1 MIDQGE
7 VDPARV
13 RLLFEPI
20 DPLDENIE
28 DVEMIKHRPASP
40 LDMMYDDESVAAKSR
55 DGSNSSIGSFTG
67 SVITTKLLHQ
77 TQAIQK
83 FSESQ
88 PIEIMADV
96 WKNTATN
103 PDHAHLT
110 SISIKEFKEAR
121 ASSGRH
127 RSGGGGANNNNNNNS
142 SPNGRVGVE
151 DDNASS
157 PVSSSSSTVSVSV
170 SSTSTSDNNPM
181 DDSGKKIKKKMV
193 SSQDPFMIVGRNEY
207 VRYQL
212 SGASNRIPVVIA
224 SLHSRSNDDKRDND
238 DSSIET
244 SPDSRSN
251 YSNYSAG
258 GGGGD
263 DRERVLGGGG
273 DDLSTGS
280 ASTSNS
286 LQARE
291 FFASMRDNDDTKR
304 AATSDDDGDEDF
316 KEHFDGDVGMID
328 QTNDI
333 IPSAHISNSSSS
345 NTVMQ
350 SAEQVMIQEH
360 EGEGAATTVVVVVDD
375 AHSQASQSSS
385 SSISHL
391 SAADRPRKDST
402 SPMQVPRIDSTNV
415 SIQSLSNPNKS
426 SARISPPAVSTEAPP
441 SKKKKK
447 SVDGLSSLIVTRDD
461 KSETSDVSLDSDLQ
475 QANDT
480 GLLFNTQRIP
490 TDDSGNSNEI
500 IQFASSS
507 IIRTAAAI
515 SPSAKLTPGVSNKL
529 NFSDFADAREV
540 KHKSSRDS
548 IDYCDVVED
557 HYPPHLIHPLGN
569 IMEDDEISFSIAVQA
584 TRKPT
589 RQSAA
594 CTTEQ
599 LSTESLIAMSS
610 GGKWQM
616 LPSPAQ
622 TSQQQQQQQL
632 KKKKKMVVEA
642 STTDGEDKIGL
653 ELSGRRVSL
662 VKASSSIARVSDS
675 DQSSADKPV
684 DRSPSRP
691 ITPNKLMADL
701 GLSPAEKKDHP
712 FNDSSYID
720 PMTGA
725 VVPSQSSIKALVK
738 NLSEEREL
746 QLDRE
751 DNVKEEIELQ
761 SRISFF
767 PKHFRQTKDS
777 MMTMNKSLIIAITAN
792 ADNNYSNDGAVA
804 TMEMETSQAN
814 GKMDIDAVVNTKP
827 DLIGEAD
834 VAALEIRKFIQSRE
848 DALKVKP
855 KPVAHITKPTAL
867 SEHYKVAS
875 RQADG
880 VLLAASDVQHYKEAA
895 TAVQHKRKQSLVRNR
910 FVRSPPSSKS
920 RSNSPTALKESELII
935 DGDDTGGVAAVD
947 EHVITEII
955 DRDGYIVER
964 YGGPNFW
971 VDVGKRSQNASS
983 NTSVASSADLDQFPL
998 LDVMSSPLDLTGINS
1013 FVSSSNNNNH
1023 FSSNYCNI
1031 NNYASNTWKGEN
1043 NEKAAVSPTQ
1053 QKKLKKS
1060 SVLSTYTA
1068 PRKRNVRTA
1077 EEMDDTATSAA
1088 VGDYGEVIE
1097 RDFSVELDE
1106 ELWLLR
1112 EGNNAL
1118 PLSSSSSSMIGDMQ
1132 VGAESVQS
1140 KELQLSI
1147 TNAAA
1152 AVESKDND
1160 NIIIR
1165 PPPTSPVIPTIFG
1178 DIGSIDIDNPINL
1191 TRFDY
1196 SDLKGG
1202 RNVAPLNSKR
1212 FGHQDKRNR
1221 PAINMNLKIKKI
1233 DHPVIETIIDEN
1245 PLLDFLLLRPRS
1257 PLKPF
1262 AKSLKPL
1269 PPTERFK
1276 DECEIKGNK
1285 VKIDGSKAMKG
1296 SLSDGQLGRGILSS
1310 SHAKKATAA
1319 LSSSL
1324 SQQQLQVQRATAAVR
1339 TPIDNYQIQLSIRE
1353 STAETR
1359 RIIHE
1364 IAGDYPYF
1372 ASSSTSSSDGGGGG
1386 GGGTTAAAAAA
1397 VDDDDESYSKS
1408 TRMMMRMMMATNS
1421 HSHNN
1426 NNLLVDSSQLGTEY
1440 STLDPP
1446 NMTPLDDVNNYYFP
1460 IDLSPPLAT
1469 TNATSTTTTI
1479 PPTNQQMQLLLPYNM
1494 DTSSHRGPLD
1504 GVLRA
1509 NKVTTAPRPL
1519 SSSSTR
1525 RLKAPDN
1532 HNTSSMKIDTDMS
1545 NYPNNNTTTATTNAA
1560 GMTQCMT
1567 SDLKLN
1573 GIRSSLNVHHHHNH
1587 HLDSNHQPDT
1597 SLSRSR
1603 GGSRDNSIVSSRF
1616 NNSNHFDDEVE
1627 DEMDF
1632 EEGTDDDNDL

>member
-28 DVEMIKHRPASP
+28 DVEMIKHRPSSP
-40 LDMMYDDESVAAKSR
+40 LDMMYDDESIAGKSL
-55 DGSNSSIGSFTG
+55 DGSNSSAGSFTG
-67 SVITTKLLHQ
+67 SVVTTKLLHQ

-88 PIEIMADV
+88 PIEIMGDV
-96 WKNTATN
+96 WKSTATN
-103 PDHAHLT
+103 PDHSHLT

-127 RSGGGGANNNNNNNS
+127 SGGGGGGANNTS
-142 SPNGRVGVE
+142 SPHGRVGVE
-151 DDNASS
+151 DDNSSS
-157 PVSSSSSTVSVSV
+157 PASSSSSTASVSV
-170 SSTSTSDNNPM
+170 SLSSSTTSSDSNPM
-181 DDSGKKIKKKMV
+181 DGSGNGRKNKKKMV
-193 SSQDPFMIVGRNEY
+193 SSSQDPFMIVGRNEY

-212 SGASNRIPVVIA
+212 SGNRIPVVIA

-251 YSNYSAG
+251 CSNYSAG
-258 GGGGD
+258 GG

-273 DDLSTGS
+273 DDLSISS

-304 AATSDDDGDEDF
+304 AATGGDDDGDGEVF
-316 KEHFDGDVGMID
+316 EEYFDADEVGLID
-328 QTNDI
+328 PTNDI
-333 IPSAHISNSSSS
+333 IPSAHISNSS

-350 SAEQVMIQEH
+350 SAEQEVVMLEH
-360 EGEGAATTVVVVVDD
+360 GGEGAAAVVDD
-375 AHSQASQSSS
+375 GHSQASESSS

-391 SAADRPRKDST
+391 SAADRPRKDSI

-415 SIQSLSNPNKS
+415 SIQSISNPNKS
-426 SARISPPAVSTEAPP
+426 TSRISPPAEASS
-441 SKKKKK
+441 SKKMKK
-447 SVDGLSSLIVTRDD
+447 SVDGLSLLIATRDD
-461 KSETSDVSLDSDLQ
+461 TSETSDVSLDSDLQ
-475 QANDT
+475 QANNDT
-480 GLLFNTQRIP
+480 GLLFNTQRMP
-490 TDDSGNSNEI
+490 TDDSGNGNEI

-507 IIRTAAAI
+507 IISTAAAI

-529 NFSDFADAREV
+529 NFSDFADIREV
-540 KHKSSRDS
+540 KYKTSRDS
-548 IDYCDVVED
+548 IDYCDVVEE
-557 HYPPHLIHPLGN
+557 HYPPHHLHPLGN

-584 TRKPT
+584 ATRKPS

-594 CTTEQ
+594 TE

-622 TSQQQQQQQL
+622 ASQQQQQQ
-632 KKKKKMVVEA
+632 KKKKMVVEA

-653 ELSGRRVSL
+653 ELSGRKVSL
-662 VKASSSIARVSDS
+662 VKASSSSTARVSDNDRS
-675 DQSSADKPV
+675 TTDKLV
-684 DRSPSRP
+684 DRPSSRP

-701 GLSPAEKKDHP
+701 GLSPTDEKDHHHP
-712 FNDSSYID
+712 FNDSSYVD
-720 PMTGA
+720 PMTGV

-738 NLSEEREL
+738 NLNEEREQ

-751 DNVKEEIELQ
+751 DTVKEEIELQ

-777 MMTMNKSLIIAITAN
+777 MMMMNKSLIIAITSN
-792 ADNNYSNDGAVA
+792 VDNYSNDGAGVD
-804 TMEMETSQAN
+804 ME
-814 GKMDIDAVVNTKP
+814 MDIDAVVNNKP

-834 VAALEIRKFIQSRE
+834 VAALEIRKFIKSRE

-855 KPVAHITKPTAL
+855 KPAAHITKPTAL

-875 RQADG
+875 RQVDG

-910 FVRSPPSSKS
+910 FVRSPSSNS
-920 RSNSPTALKESELII
+920 RSNSPTALKESDLMI
-935 DGDDTGGVAAVD
+935 DGDDTGGGVVAMD

-983 NTSVASSADLDQFPL
+983 NTSVASSTDLDQFPL
-998 LDVMSSPLDLTGINS
+998 LDVTSPLDLTAINS
-1013 FVSSSNNNNH
+1013 YVSSNNYGSNNNN
-1023 FSSNYCNI
+1023 NNI

-1043 NEKAAVSPTQ
+1043 KDRAAAVSPTQ

-1060 SVLSTYTA
+1060 SALSTYTA
-1068 PRKRNVRTA
+1068 PRKRNVRTD

-1088 VGDYGEVIE
+1088 VGDYGEVVE

-1140 KELQLSI
+1140 KELQPSI
-1147 TNAAA
+1147 ENSTTDAAA

-1245 PLLDFLLLRPRS
+1245 PLLDFLLNRPRS

-1285 VKIDGSKAMKG
+1285 VKMDASKAMKG
-1296 SLSDGQLGRGILSS
+1296 SLSDGQLGGGILS
-1310 SHAKKATAA
+1310 SHAKKATSAS
-1319 LSSSL
+1319 SSSL
-1324 SQQQLQVQRATAAVR
+1324 LSLQQQQQQLQRSTAAVR
-1339 TPIDNYQIQLSIRE
+1339 TPIDNNQLQLSIGE
-1353 STAETR
+1353 SAAEAR

-1372 ASSSTSSSDGGGGG
+1372 ASSSTSSATIDGGGGG
-1386 GGGTTAAAAAA
+1386 GGGTATIAAATDD
-1397 VDDDDESYSKS
+1397 DDDDESYSKS
-1408 TRMMMRMMMATNS
+1408 TGMMMRRMMMATNS
-1421 HSHNN
+1421 HSSCTTN
-1426 NNLLVDSSQLGTEY
+1426 QLGTEY

-1446 NMTPLDDVNNYYFP
+1446 NMTPFDDVNNYYFP
-1460 IDLSPPLAT
+1460 IDLSPPLTT
-1469 TNATSTTTTI
+1469 TNATGTTTTI
-1479 PPTNQQMQLLLPYNM
+1479 PPTNQQMHLLLPYNM

-1504 GVLRA
+1504 GILRA

-1525 RLKAPDN
+1525 RHLAPDT
-1532 HNTSSMKIDTDMS
+1532 HNARDMKIDRDMI
-1545 NYPNNNTTTATTNAA
+1545 NYPNNTTATTTATA
-1560 GMTQCMT
+1560 GMTQCMAS

-1573 GIRSSLNVHHHHNH
+1573 GIRSSLNLHHHHH
-1587 HLDSNHQPDT
+1587 HQPDT

-1603 GGSRDNSIVSSRF
+1603 GGSRDNSSRGGSVSSRF
-1616 NNSNHFDDEVE
+1616 NNNNLFDDEVE

-1632 EEGTDDDNDL
+1632 EEGTDDDDVDGDDDDRDDDVDGDKVR

>member
-28 DVEMIKHRPASP
+28 DVEMIKHRPSSP
-40 LDMMYDDESVAAKSR
+40 LDMMYDDESIAGKSL
-55 DGSNSSIGSFTG
+55 DGSNSSAGSFTG

-88 PIEIMADV
+88 PIEIMGDV
-96 WKNTATN
+96 WKSTATN
-103 PDHAHLT
+103 PDHSHLI
-110 SISIKEFKEAR
+110 SISIKEFREAR

-127 RSGGGGANNNNNNNS
+127 SSGGGGGANDNNNNS
-142 SPNGRVGVE
+142 SPLGRVGVE
-151 DDNASS
+151 DDNSSS
-157 PVSSSSSTVSVSV
+157 PASSSSSTASVSV
-170 SSTSTSDNNPM
+170 SLSSSTTSSDNHPM
-181 DDSGKKIKKKMV
+181 DGSGNKKMKKKMV
-193 SSQDPFMIVGRNEY
+193 SSSQDPFMIIGRNEY

-212 SGASNRIPVVIA
+212 SGASNRIPIVIA
-224 SLHSRSNDDKRDND
+224 SLHSLSNDDKRDHD

-251 YSNYSAG
+251 YSASG
-258 GGGGD
+258 G
-263 DRERVLGGGG
+263 DRERGPGGGG
-273 DDLSTGS
+273 DDLSISS

-291 FFASMRDNDDTKR
+291 FFASMKDNDDTKR
-304 AATSDDDGDEDF
+304 TATGDEDDDEDF
-316 KEHFDGDVGMID
+316 KEYFDVDEVGLID
-328 QTNDI
+328 PTNDI
-333 IPSAHISNSSSS
+333 IPSAHISNNSS
-345 NTVMQ
+345 NAVMQ
-350 SAEQVMIQEH
+350 SAEQEVMMMVMQEDG
-360 EGEGAATTVVVVVDD
+360 GEGAAAVVDD
-375 AHSQASQSSS
+375 GHSQASESSS

-415 SIQSLSNPNKS
+415 SIQSISNPNKS
-426 SARISPPAVSTEAPP
+426 TSRISPPAEASL

-447 SVDGLSSLIVTRDD
+447 SVDGLSLLIATRDD

-475 QANDT
+475 QANNDT
-480 GLLFNTQRIP
+480 GLLFNTLRIP
-490 TDDSGNSNEI
+490 TDDSGNGNEI

-507 IIRTAAAI
+507 IISTAAAI

-529 NFSDFADAREV
+529 NFSDFADIREV
-540 KHKSSRDS
+540 KHKTSRDS

-557 HYPPHLIHPLGN
+557 HYPPHLLHPLGN

-584 TRKPT
+584 ATRKPS

-594 CTTEQ
+594 TQ

-622 TSQQQQQQQL
+622 ASQQQQQKL
-632 KKKKKMVVEA
+632 KKKMMVVEA

-662 VKASSSIARVSDS
+662 VKASSSSTVIEST
-675 DQSSADKPV
+675 ADKPV
-684 DRSPSRP
+684 DRPSSRP

-701 GLSPAEKKDHP
+701 GLSPTDEKDHHP
-712 FNDSSYID
+712 FNESSYVD

-738 NLSEEREL
+738 NLSEEREQ

-751 DNVKEEIELQ
+751 DTVKEEIELQ

-777 MMTMNKSLIIAITAN
+777 MMMMNKSLIIAITSN
-792 ADNNYSNDGAVA
+792 VDNYSNDGAGVD
-804 TMEMETSQAN
+804 ME
-814 GKMDIDAVVNTKP
+814 MDIDAKGNTKP

-834 VAALEIRKFIQSRE
+834 VAALEIRKFLKSRE
-848 DALKVKP
+848 DALKMKP

-875 RQADG
+875 RQVDG

-910 FVRSPPSSKS
+910 FIRSASSNS
-920 RSNSPTALKESELII
+920 RSNSPTALKESDLVI
-935 DGDDTGGVAAVD
+935 DGDDAGGGVAAVD

-983 NTSVASSADLDQFPL
+983 NTSVASSTDLDQFPL
-998 LDVMSSPLDLTGINS
+998 LDVTSPLDLTTINS
-1013 FVSSSNNNNH
+1013 YVSSNNYGSSNNN
-1023 FSSNYCNI
+1023 NI

-1043 NEKAAVSPTQ
+1043 KDRATAVSPTQ

-1060 SVLSTYTA
+1060 SALSTYTA
-1068 PRKRNVRTA
+1068 PRKRNVRTD

-1088 VGDYGEVIE
+1088 VGDYGEVVE

-1132 VGAESVQS
+1132 VGAESIQS
-1140 KELQLSI
+1140 KELQPSI
-1147 TNAAA
+1147 ENSTTDAAA
-1152 AVESKDND
+1152 IESKDND
-1160 NIIIR
+1160 TIIIR

-1245 PLLDFLLLRPRS
+1245 PLLDFLLNKPRS

-1285 VKIDGSKAMKG
+1285 VKMDASKAMKG
-1296 SLSDGQLGRGILSS
+1296 SLSDGQLGGGILS
-1310 SHAKKATAA
+1310 SHAKKVTSAS
-1319 LSSSL
+1319 SSSL
-1324 SQQQLQVQRATAAVR
+1324 SLQQQQQQLQRSTAAVR
-1339 TPIDNYQIQLSIRE
+1339 TPIDNSQLQLSIGE
-1353 STAETR
+1353 SAAEAR

-1372 ASSSTSSSDGGGGG
+1372 ASSSTSSATIDGGAA
-1386 GGGTTAAAAAA
+1386 TASTAAATD
-1397 VDDDDESYSKS
+1397 DDDDESYSKS
-1408 TRMMMRMMMATNS
+1408 TGMMMRRMMMATNN
-1421 HSHNN
+1421 H
-1426 NNLLVDSSQLGTEY
+1426 NNLLVDSSCTTNQLGTEY

-1446 NMTPLDDVNNYYFP
+1446 NMTPFDDVNNYYFP
-1460 IDLSPPLAT
+1460 IDLSPP
-1469 TNATSTTTTI
+1469 TNAAGTTTTTI
-1479 PPTNQQMQLLLPYNM
+1479 PPTNQQMQLQLPYNM
-1494 DTSSHRGPLD
+1494 DTSSHLGPLD

-1525 RLKAPDN
+1525 RHKALDN
-1532 HNTSSMKIDTDMS
+1532 HNASNMKIDRDMS
-1545 NYPNNNTTTATTNAA
+1545 NYPNNNTNTTTATTAA
-1560 GMTQCMT
+1560 GMTQCMAGMMP

-1573 GIRSSLNVHHHHNH
+1573 GIRSSLNLHHHHHHH
-1587 HLDSNHQPDT
+1587 HLDSNHQPGT

-1603 GGSRDNSIVSSRF
+1603 GGSRDNSSRGGSVSSRF
-1616 NNSNHFDDEVE
+1616 NDNNLFDDEVE

-1632 EEGTDDDNDL
+1632 EEGTDDDDDHDDDDKVR